1 MLFLLGCHLTWQHI
15 WEFWWSFLRLFYFC
29 FNRSVKHNAAE
40 QTAIFLSELN
50 CVIQF
55 IYVCE
60 NQFNILTTLSKTLP
74 VYSYC
79 SFPWPIYDLKLFQN
93 VFVGRHQRRWDMV
106 HWHLSSIPVC
116 LEDFHLMFV
125 FAGCISLKLCLYWG
139 QVW

>member
-40 QTAIFLSELN
+40 QTAIFCLNWTVSYNLFMFVKTSLIFWPPYQKLYQSIHIVLSLG
-50 CVIQF
+50 Q
-55 IYVCE
+55 
-60 NQFNILTTLSKTLP
+60 
-74 VYSYC
+74 
-79 SFPWPIYDLKLFQN
+79 YDLKLFQN
-93 VFVGRHQRRWDMV
+93 VFVGSHQRRWDMV